1 MKKIYLALFLA
12 SFFIGNAQI
21 NWKRSVAN
29 GNLPA
34 WMATANN
41 ERGMAA
47 LNDKMYVV
55 SRGAPGAVPPIA
67 PIIRVIN
74 GVDGTDAAANVSNYT
89 GLIGGNV
96 LINDV
101 EVSANGAIL
110 ACNLMVNGYVSPA
123 NDNSTFKIYKWDS
136 ETAVPTLYASY
147 NGPSLTEQV
156 RLGDTFS
163 VTGNITGNAVI
174 FAAGRTVAP
183 TTGFRVIRWIVTG
196 GVLATTPNV
205 ITIPALSASTTIV
218 SVTPLGLTAA
228 SQFIVKA
235 SGNLMTLHNSD
246 GTVVPGESIPEAV
259 LPKSANDIRYFEVGV
274 KKYVAAYLYGGTN
287 ELAKLIDVTAGF
299 ASAFTVAVTPALG
312 TVSNGNTSGG
322 IGLKVV
328 PDLVDGIANTITVYT
343 LAGNNGIS
351 GTTLVNNG
359 TTVVLGTDAFT
370 AIDAQKAAKIF
381 PNPATSEFH
390 IVIDT
395 NLEKEAQAFIYDIQG
410 RQVKS
415 TKISD
420 NIQAVNIQDLSAGEY
435 LVKVNNGK
443 NNTTLKLLK
452 K

>member
-1 MKKIYLALFLA
+1 MKKIYLALFLV
-12 SFFIGNAQI
+12 SFCIGNAQI

-55 SRGAPGAVPPIA
+55 SRSATTPT
-67 PIIRVIN
+67 IRVIN

-89 GLIGGNV
+89 GLAGGNV
-96 LINDV
+96 LLNDV

-110 ACNLMVNGYVSPA
+110 ACNLMVNAYATPA
-123 NDNSTFKIYKWDS
+123 NANSTFTIYKWDN
-136 ETAVPTLYASY
+136 ETVAPSVYATY
-147 NGPSLTEQV
+147 VAPSATEQV

-163 VTGNITGNAVI
+163 VTGDISGSAVI

-196 GVLATTPNV
+196 GVVETTPTV
-205 ITIPALSASTTIV
+205 ITIPALTASTTIV

-228 SQFIVKA
+228 SRFIVKA
-235 SGNLMTLHNSD
+235 SGNLMTVHNAD

-259 LPKSANDIRYFEVGV
+259 LPKSANDIRYFEVGT

-322 IGLKVV
+322 IGLKVE

-351 GTTLVNNG
+351 GTTLVKDG
-359 TTVVLGTDAFT
+359 VTVVLGNNDFSA
-370 AIDAQKAAKIF
+370 AEAHKAAKIF

-395 NLEKEAQAFIYDIQG
+395 NLEKDAQAFIYDIQG
-410 RQVKS
+410 RQVQS
-415 TKISD
+415 TKIND
-420 NIQAVNIQDLSAGEY
+420 NIQAVNIQDLNAGEY
-435 LVKVNNGK
+435 LVKVNNGQ
-443 NNTTLKLLK
+443 NNTTLKLMK